1 MQYLLL
7 INESEDY
14 YSGPDAEARMA
25 DTIAKHEKLAEK
37 LIADGVQ
44 FSGERLQGAETA
56 TTLVYTD
63 GQHVVRDGAFAET
76 HEELGG
82 YYLIDVE
89 NLDKA
94 MEYAA
99 MIPIPGNGAVEVRP
113 VWPMD

>member
-7 INESEDY
+7 INEDERY
-14 YSGPDAEARMA
+14 YEGDDGEARMGE
-25 DTIAKHEKLAEK
+25 TLAKHGALAEK
-37 LIADGVQ
+37 LVADGVE
-44 FSGERLQGAETA
+44 FSGNRLQGAEAA